1 MRLSFSSGFNP
12 EFSVRVLNK
21 IEYELLTFP
30 STLSITSSKERT
42 FVCSCVF
49 ILNQTILV
57 SFHIVRETTN
67 IV

>member
-1 MRLSFSSGFNP
+1 MRDSFSSGFRF
-12 EFSVRVLNK
+12 ELSVRVLNRDVW
-21 IEYELLTFP
+21 ESSTFL
-30 STLSITSSKERT
+30 STLSITSSNERT
-42 FVCSCVF
+42 FVCSCVS